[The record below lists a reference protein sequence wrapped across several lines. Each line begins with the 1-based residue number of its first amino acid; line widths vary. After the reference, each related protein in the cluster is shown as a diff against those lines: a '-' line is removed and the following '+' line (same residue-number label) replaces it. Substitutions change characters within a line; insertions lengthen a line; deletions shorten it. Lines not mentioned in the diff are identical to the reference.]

1 MTTSRL
7 EAHGGFGDVLH
18 ERRARLG
25 SELTAPSAA
34 RRLVREVLEVVDRS
48 EWLDAAELAVSEVVT
63 NAALHAHTE
72 IDLLL
77 EVLADRLC
85 VEVRDFNPA
94 MPVQREYDDHATT
107 GRGMGLVASI
117 TLACGVHS
125 LGEDGKI
132 SWFCVGD
139 DADADADLHD
149 EQLGTW
155 DLDELTSEAAPAS
168 VGHTDVV
175 LVSMPV
181 TLWLAAREHH
191 DAILRELV
199 LYMAEHPEVQ
209 ADLAAAD
216 EARSRVSG
224 VVAAIVDEAQQTGV
238 AKPIVPA
245 GHPSPLP
252 WAPDAVDVVVAVPD
266 GRGGAFGVLQDV
278 LDLAESLALRG
289 ELLVRPGLPEI
300 VAVRDWA
307 CEQVTAQLAG
317 VEPAPWGGTSAPH
330 FETDPSRWGTHDVP
344 DWDATVVSEAET
356 GAVAADDGNR
366 IVAVSRT
373 FAELTGWDVEDL
385 VGRRVVTVIPPHLRE
400 AHVAGFSRHLSTG
413 QAHALGVPLE
423 LPVLRSDGSE
433 VLCRFLIERAPANDG
448 RAVYVAWIDPLD

>member
-1 MTTSRL
+1 MTGRRL
-7 EAHGGFGDVLH
+7 EAHGSVGPALH
-18 ERRARLG
+18 ERRASLG
-25 SELTAPSAA
+25 SDLTAPSAA
-34 RRLVREVLEVVDRS
+34 RRLVREVLEAAGRT
-48 EWLDAAELAVSEVVT
+48 EWRDAAELAVSEVVT

-72 IDLLL
+72 IDLLV
-77 EVLADRLC
+77 EVLADRVC
-85 VEVRDFNPA
+85 VEVRDRNPA

-125 LGEDGKI
+125 LGKDGKI

-139 DADADADLHD
+139 EAEAFEADRSP
-149 EQLGTW
+149 GTW
-155 DLDELTSEAAPAS
+155 DLGDRAEEEAPVPA
-168 VGHTDVV
+168 GHADV
-175 LVSMPV
+175 LLSSMPV

-199 LYMAEHPEVQ
+199 LYMVEHPDVE

-216 EARSRVSG
+216 EARSRVSS
-224 VVAAIVDEAQQTGV
+224 VVAATVDEALRTGR
-238 AKPIVPA
+238 ARPAVPA

-252 WAPDAVDVVVAVPD
+252 WAPDSVDIAVAVPH
-266 GRGGAFGVLQDV
+266 GRGSAFSVLQDV
-278 LDLAESLALRG
+278 LDLAEALAVRG

-307 CEQVTAQLAG
+307 CEQVTAQLVG
-317 VEPAPWGGTSAPH
+317 VAPSPWGGTSAEH
-330 FETDPSRWGTHDVP
+330 FETVASTSGPHEGP
-344 DWDATVVSEAET
+344 DWDATVVSEAAT

-366 IVAVSRT
+366 IVAVSRP
-373 FAELTGWDVEDL
+373 FAELVGRSVDDL

-423 LPVLRSDGSE
+423 LPVLRADGSE
-433 VLCRFLIERAPANDG
+433 VLCHFLVERAPASGG
-448 RAVYVAWIDPLD
+448 RAVYVAWIDPLG

>member
-1 MTTSRL
+1 MSARRL
-7 EAHGGFGDVLH
+7 EAHGAVGDVLH

-34 RRLVREVLEVVDRS
+34 RRLVREVLEAADRS
-48 EWLDAAELAVSEVVT
+48 EWRDAAELAVSEVVT

-77 EVLADRLC
+77 EVLADRVC

-107 GRGMGLVASI
+107 GRGMSLVASI
-117 TLACGVHS
+117 TLACGVQS
-125 LGEDGKI
+125 LGDDGKI

-139 DADADADLHD
+139 EAEEPALDGLLGAWDMDDLVD
-149 EQLGTW
+149 EG
-155 DLDELTSEAAPAS
+155 SAAPAP
-168 VGHTDVV
+168 VEHTDVL

-199 LYMAEHPEVQ
+199 LYMAGHPDVQ

-216 EARSRVSG
+216 EARSRVSS
-224 VVAAIVDEAQQTGV
+224 VVAALVDEAQQTG
-238 AKPIVPA
+238 AARPPVPP

-252 WAPDAVDVVVAVPD
+252 WAPEAVDVVIAVPD
-266 GRGGAFGVLQDV
+266 GRASAFGVLQDV
-278 LDLAESLALRG
+278 LDLAEELAVGG
-289 ELLVRPGLPEI
+289 ELLIRPGLPEI

-317 VEPAPWGGTSAPH
+317 VQPSPWAGTSAEH
-330 FETDPSRWGTHDVP
+330 FETDAARWGPHDIP
-344 DWDATVVSEAET
+344 DWDAAVVSDA

-366 IVAVSRT
+366 IVAVSRP
-373 FAELTGWDVEDL
+373 FAALVGWSVEDL

-423 LPVLRSDGSE
+423 LPVLRSDGSV
-433 VLCRFLIERAPANDG
+433 VLCHFLVERAPANDG

>member
-1 MTTSRL
+1 M
-7 EAHGGFGDVLH
+7 
-18 ERRARLG
+18 
-25 SELTAPSAA
+25 
-34 RRLVREVLEVVDRS
+34 REVLEASDRG
-48 EWLDAAELAVSEVVT
+48 EWRDAAELAVSEVVT

-77 EVLADRLC
+77 EVLADRVC
-85 VEVRDFNPA
+85 VEVRDYNPS

-139 DADADADLHD
+139 DTEEASLD
-149 EQLGTW
+149 EVLGTW
-155 DLDELTSEAAPAS
+155 DLDDLSHEVAPAPAR
-168 VGHTDVV
+168 HTDVL

-216 EARSRVSG
+216 EARSRVSAI
-224 VVAAIVDEAQQTGV
+224 VAATVDEAVQTGM
-238 AKPIVPA
+238 ARAPVPA

-252 WAPDAVDVVVAVPD
+252 WAPEAVDVVIAVPD
-266 GRGGAFGVLQDV
+266 GRGSAFGVLQDV
-278 LDLAESLALRG
+278 LDLAEALAVRG
-289 ELLVRPGLPEI
+289 ELLTRPGLPEI

-317 VEPAPWGGTSAPH
+317 VEPGPWGGTSAAH
-330 FETDPSRWGTHDVP
+330 FETYDPRWGARDVP
-344 DWDATVVSEAET
+344 DWDASVVSEAPT

-366 IVAVSRT
+366 IVAVSRP
-373 FAELTGWDVEDL
+373 FAELVGWRVEDL

-433 VLCRFLIERAPANDG
+433 VLCRFLVERAPANDG